1 MMIGKE
7 KVTVIRGEGKFPP
20 PTEIR
25 RIRPSRRL
33 LWKFYL
39 DILLVWIGI
48 LGISFIVPQ
57 IFNYLIRFDVNPD
70 STDPLVINLI
80 LTVIWVTGVIG
91 SIIAIILLPYYVK
104 QMEFIV
110 HGDFITVKKGII
122 NKTVKHVP
130 YRGVTNISTV
140 AGPLDR
146 LLDIGCVRIETA
158 ARSGTKTTPEEVLEG
173 LILYHEI
180 RDYILRRL
188 QAFRP
193 STMENSVTL
202 GPEKAI
208 QDEILLELKNLK
220 EEFRKFGGSTI
231 EK

>member
-1 MMIGKE
+1 MKSKE
-7 KVTVIRGEGKFPP
+7 KVIVIRGDGKFPP

-33 LWKFYL
+33 LWKYYL

-48 LGISFIVPQ
+48 LTFSFIIPQ
-57 IFNYLIRFDVNPD
+57 VFNYLVRFDSNPD
-70 STDPLVINLI
+70 STDPLIINLI
-80 LTVIWVTGVIG
+80 ITVIWIIGVFG
-91 SIIAIILLPYYVK
+91 SLIALILLPYYVNE
-104 QMEFIV
+104 MEFIV

-130 YRGVTNISTV
+130 YRGITNISTV

-146 LLDIGCVRIETA
+146 IFDMGCVYIETA
-158 ARSGTKTTPEEVLEG
+158 ARSGTSNKPEEILEG

-193 STMENSVTL
+193 SIVSNSVIL
-202 GPEKAI
+202 EPDK
-208 QDEILLELKNLK
+208 LLEEKILMELRDLK
-220 EEFRKFGGSTI
+220 EKFRNIGD
-231 EK
+231 